1 MNRHLGIV
9 RALMASAAIAAAVAL
24 TGCQTDELAHSSRAM
39 QPLSSETRALIAS
52 KNMSVES
59 PILVRIFKEESELE
73 IWKKDYSGRF
83 VRLKTYPICRWSGD
97 LGPKIRQ
104 GDRQA
109 PEGFYTI
116 TPGQMNPDSNYY
128 LAFNLGFPNAFDR
141 AHGRSGAF
149 LMVHGNCS
157 SAGCYSMSDA
167 QMAEIYALG
176 REAFLGGQK
185 SFQVQAYPF
194 RMTPLN
200 LARHRN
206 NPHFAFWRMLKEG
219 NDHFEV
225 TRQEPKVDVCE
236 RRYVFNATAAS
247 GPFYATGSC
256 PSYQVPESVAAA
268 VKEKRGQDEQQ
279 FAALVARGTQTVA
292 VHTGSDG
299 GMHPAFVAKL
309 QPQTIIDT
317 TGRPA
322 AYTKPGSGL
331 PTLVRL
337 PRPLEPNSIFGRPAL
352 TQVASADPSQ
362 PIAPAQSAQDESNS
376 GNFFTRLFSG
386 NRTSETANQETTR
399 KNASSSAHRIKA
411 KAKPR
416 SLTRTAAKTTDTARS
431 TASRLSSV
439 SKSKSAKDE
448 SDRKVVEARA
458 SRKPSAPVSPS
469 TASAFAGSAT
479 GSQPVVPTTSF
490 DSRFGGWR

>member
-24 TGCQTDELAHSSRAM
+24 TGCQTDELADSGRAM
-39 QPLSSETRALIAS
+39 QPLSSETRALVAS
-52 KNMSVES
+52 KNMSIES

-73 IWKKDYSGRF
+73 VWKKDYSGRF
-83 VRLKTYPICRWSGD
+83 ALLKTYPICRWSGD

-116 TPGQMNPDSNYY
+116 TPGQMNPKSQYY

-149 LMVHGNCS
+149 LMVHGDCS

-236 RRYVFNATAAS
+236 RRYVFDAAAAS

-256 PSYQVPESVAAA
+256 PRYQVPERVAAA
-268 VKEKRGQDEQQ
+268 VQEKREQDEQQ
-279 FAALVARGTQTVA
+279 FAALVNQGTRTVA
-292 VHTGSDG
+292 IDDGSDG
-299 GMHPAFVAKL
+299 GMHPSFVAKL
-309 QPQTIIDT
+309 QPETIIDT

-337 PRPLEPNSIFGRPAL
+337 PRALAPASVFGGPTL

-362 PIAPAQSAQDESNS
+362 PIAPAQSAQAEPTS
-376 GNFFTRLFSG
+376 GNFFTRLLSG
-386 NRTSETANQETTR
+386 NRTSEPANQETDR
-399 KNASSSAHRIKA
+399 KSASSSARRTKA
-411 KAKPR
+411 KATPTPR
-416 SLTRTAAKTTDTARS
+416 SATRTAAKTTSTARPS
-431 TASRLSSV
+431 A
-439 SKSKSAKDE
+439 SKSESAKDQ
-448 SDRKVVEARA
+448 SSRKVVEASA
-458 SRKPSAPVSPS
+458 SRKPS

-479 GSQPVVPTTSF
+479 SPQPVVPTTNF
-490 DSRFGGWR
+490 DTRFGGWR

>member
-1 MNRHLGIV
+1 
-9 RALMASAAIAAAVAL
+9 MASAAIAAAVAL

-39 QPLSSETRALIAS
+39 QPVSGDTRALIAS
-52 KNMSVES
+52 KNMSIES

-73 IWKKDYSGRF
+73 IWKKDNSGRF
-83 VRLKTYPICRWSGD
+83 ALLKTYPICRWSGD
-97 LGPKIRQ
+97 LGPKIKQ

-116 TPGQMNPDSNYY
+116 TPGQMNPNSNYY

-149 LMVHGNCS
+149 IMVHGDCS
-157 SAGCYSMSDA
+157 SAGCYSMSDE

-176 REAFLGGQK
+176 REAFLGGQR

-225 TRQEPKVDVCE
+225 TRQEPKVDVCD
-236 RRYVFNATAAS
+236 RRYVFDATAAS
-247 GPFYATGSC
+247 GPFNPSGSC
-256 PSYQVPESVAAA
+256 PRYQVPEQIAAA
-268 VKEKRGQDEQQ
+268 VQEKREQDEQQ
-279 FAALVARGTQTVA
+279 FAALVSQGTHTVA
-292 VHTGSDG
+292 INTGSDG

-337 PRPLEPNSIFGRPAL
+337 PRALEPSSVFGRPAL
-352 TQVASADPSQ
+352 TQVASADSSQ
-362 PIAPAQSAQDESNS
+362 PVAPTQNAQDGSNS

-386 NRTSETANQETTR
+386 NQSSETANQEPAR
-399 KNASSSAHRIKA
+399 KEGTSSASRA
-411 KAKPR
+411 KANATPKPK
-416 SLTRTAAKTTDTARS
+416 SVTKTAAKTTDTAQSTSSRS
-431 TASRLSSV
+431 ASA
-439 SKSKSAKDE
+439 SKSESAKDKTKH
-448 SDRKVVEARA
+448 KVVDASA
-458 SRKPSAPVSPS
+458 SRKTSTREMTS
-469 TASAFAGSAT
+469 TASASAGNTAGEPQALS
-479 GSQPVVPTTSF
+479 GSQPVVPSANF
-490 DSRFGGWR
+490 ESRFGGWR

>member
-1 MNRHLGIV
+1 MNRHLGLV
-9 RALMASAAIAAAVAL
+9 RTLMASAAIAAAVAL
-24 TGCQTDELAHSSRAM
+24 AGCQTDEVAHSGRAM
-39 QPLSSETRALIAS
+39 QPLSGETRALIAS
-52 KNMSVES
+52 KNMSIES

-73 IWKKDYSGRF
+73 VWKKDNSDRF
-83 VRLKTYPICRWSGD
+83 VLLKTYPICRWSGD
-97 LGPKIRQ
+97 LGPKVRQ

-116 TPGQMNPDSNYY
+116 TPGQMNPKSQYY

-149 LMVHGNCS
+149 LMVHGDCS
-157 SAGCYSMSDA
+157 SAGCYSMSDE

-200 LARHRN
+200 LARHRD
-206 NPHFAFWRMLKEG
+206 NPHFAFWRMIKEG
-219 NDHFEV
+219 NDHFVV
-225 TRQEPKVDVCE
+225 TRQEPKVDVCD

-247 GPFYATGSC
+247 GSFYATGSC
-256 PSYQVPESVAAA
+256 PRYQVPEQVAAA
-268 VKEKRGQDEQQ
+268 VRDKREHDEQQ
-279 FAALVARGTQTVA
+279 FAALVNQGTRTVA
-292 VHTGSDG
+292 VTSGSDG

-309 QPQTIIDT
+309 QPQTVIDT

-331 PTLVRL
+331 PSLVRL
-337 PRPLEPNSIFGRPAL
+337 PRALEPASVFGGPTL
-352 TQVASADPSQ
+352 TRVASADPSQ
-362 PIAPAQSAQDESNS
+362 PVAPAQSAQDESNS

-386 NRTSETANQETTR
+386 NRTSETANQETAR
-399 KNASSSAHRIKA
+399 KEASSSASRTRA
-411 KAKPR
+411 KATTK
-416 SLTRTAAKTTDTARS
+416 TAAKTTDTARP
-431 TASRLSSV
+431 TASRSSHA
-439 SKSKSAKDE
+439 SKSESAKDE
-448 SDRKVVEARA
+448 SNRKVVEASA
-458 SRKPSAPVSPS
+458 SRKPSAPESPS

-479 GSQPVVPTTSF
+479 GSRPVVPASSF

>member
-24 TGCQTDELAHSSRAM
+24 TGCQTDEIAHSGRAM
-39 QPLSSETRALIAS
+39 QPLSSDTRALIAS

-73 IWKKDYSGRF
+73 VWKKDYSGRF
-83 VRLKTYPICRWSGD
+83 VLFKTYPICRWSGD
-97 LGPKIRQ
+97 LGPKVKQ

-116 TPGQMNPDSNYY
+116 TPGQMNPNSQYY

-149 LMVHGNCS
+149 LMVHGDCS

-194 RMTPLN
+194 RMTAFN

-236 RRYVFNATAAS
+236 RRYVFDATAAS

-256 PSYQVPESVAAA
+256 PRYQVPESVAAA
-268 VKEKRGQDEQQ
+268 VRQKREQDEQQ
-279 FAALVARGTQTVA
+279 FAALVGQGTRTVA
-292 VHTGSDG
+292 IDDGSDG
-299 GMHPAFVAKL
+299 GMHPSFVAKL
-309 QPQTIIDT
+309 QPETIIDT

-337 PRPLEPNSIFGRPAL
+337 PRALAPASVFGGPTL

-362 PIAPAQSAQDESNS
+362 PIAPAQSAQAGSNS

-386 NRTSETANQETTR
+386 DRTSETASQDTAR
-399 KNASSSAHRIKA
+399 KNASSSARRTKA
-411 KAKPR
+411 KATPKPR
-416 SLTRTAAKTTDTARS
+416 SATRTAT
-431 TASRLSSV
+431 
-439 SKSKSAKDE
+439 SKSESAKDE
-448 SDRKVVEARA
+448 SHRKVVEASA
-458 SRKPSAPVSPS
+458 SRKPSAPASPS

-479 GSQPVVPTTSF
+479 SSQPVVPTTSF
-490 DSRFGGWR
+490 DTRFGGWR